1 MPQNSSP
8 PVSSTS
14 LRLLHIL
21 IPLGRDILIPY
32 LIYYIAYKSGINIQL
47 AFILGAI
54 WSAIMVLLSLIRK
67 RQLDGLALFMLV
79 IMIASLVTS
88 LIAGNPRI
96 MVAKESVISG
106 VLGILSL
113 ASLASKRPAFF
124 YLIQKFFSMNPE
136 EWEKRWDQKAE
147 FRRVLRLMSLVW
159 GVGFT
164 VEAIVRIVIAFTLPI
179 QTSIILSPILMYIA
193 IIVLVLWTRIY
204 AKKRR
209 SVD

>member
-1 MPQNSSP
+1 
-8 PVSSTS
+8 
-14 LRLLHIL
+14 
-21 IPLGRDILIPY
+21 
-32 LIYYIAYKSGINIQL
+32 
-47 AFILGAI
+47 
-54 WSAIMVLLSLIRK
+54 
-67 RQLDGLALFMLV
+67 MLV